1 MTLPTHSHV
10 FTLHVQTEEEKLS
23 VHGAEFKSPKQQ
35 NEILNFTFYIL
46 EIQTNTKCI
55 QRLFTEE
62 DRYQKVLSILLGI
75 ASMTS
80 LPLDLQM
87 REFMCNMEKGDKN
100 FFDHYFNKY

>member
-1 MTLPTHSHV
+1 MTLPTHSHIFKLLV
-10 FTLHVQTEEEKLS
+10 ETQDEKLS
-23 VHGAEFKSPKQQ
+23 VHGAEFKNAKQQ

-55 QRLFTEE
+55 QRLFTDQE
-62 DRYQKVLSILLGI
+62 RYQRVLSILLGI

-87 REFMCNMEKGDKN
+87 KEFIANMEKGDKN